1 MKLIGSYDYG
11 ISGIWNYWQDGNDIR
26 ISGGTIRVLDGRYA
40 VCLNG
45 YSYASKLT
53 MTGGTIEAIHTNND
67 TPPYEKAIHVD
78 YDQYKRMSII
88 NILGGTVRSS
98 YLRNR

>member
-1 MKLIGSYDYG
+1 MM
-11 ISGIWNYWQDGNDIR
+11 NAWQDGNDIR

-40 VCLNG
+40 VRLNG
-45 YSYASKLT
+45 YSHASKLT

-67 TPPYEKAIHVD
+67 TTPHEIAIGVD

-88 NILGGTVRSS
+88 NVLGGTVRSS
-98 YLRNR
+98 YIRNI